1 MWVQGNKLG
10 TFAKAMSAPNC
21 GVLSPALSLSFPSVL
36 STQHF
41 WYEASQLNNLS
52 ATCLSQNVMPSFIQD
67 SLRSWP
73 VLPLKHGEACWGG

>member
-10 TFAKAMSAPNC
+10 TFAKATSAPNC

-41 WYEASQLNNLS
+41 CEASQLNDIS
-52 ATCLSQNVMPSFIQD
+52 TTCLSQNVMLSFIQD
-67 SLRSWP
+67 SLRSWL